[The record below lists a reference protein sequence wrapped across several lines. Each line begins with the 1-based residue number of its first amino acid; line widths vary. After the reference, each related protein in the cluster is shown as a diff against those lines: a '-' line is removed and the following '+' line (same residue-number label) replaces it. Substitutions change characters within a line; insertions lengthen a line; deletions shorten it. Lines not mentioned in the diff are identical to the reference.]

1 MESSI
6 SCSSNG
12 HISLRSQLEQ
22 QAYAVGVSPFYYT
35 LEGQKIDVDD
45 SVLTQLI
52 SWLQPEQNSAE
63 NYKNA
68 FVLNA
73 ETVERLTWQTLDFAD
88 DEMPQQLLNEKNQII
103 ENGWH
108 LQSGEYIEFIP
119 LTMGYYCLITNY
131 ARYCL
136 LVAPAKTYQP
146 PLLNNDNKVNGLNVQ
161 LYSLRSPRNW
171 GIGDLA
177 DLESIA
183 LEYAKDGIDFIGINP
198 LHALFPAHPEWAS
211 PYSPSSRRWLNPI
224 YLAVD
229 LLPEATSSAFISWF
243 NEDAVQQQLAQL
255 QDCAW
260 VDYSGVWQLKLAAL
274 RVAYQAFKREGQFA
288 ARRQAFSQFVA
299 QQGEPLYLHGLF
311 ETLDRAF
318 SQQKKEEDD
327 DQLLGWFAWDKTYQN
342 PNSEAVKQFAAE
354 HQTQIEFYM
363 WLQWLMHDQLS
374 AVRKS
379 VAQSGVKLGLYGDL
393 AVGVA
398 RGGSDT
404 WCDRQLF
411 CLQASVGAPPDELGP
426 AGQNWQLPPLQPQQ
440 LRAQGYQPLIKLWR
454 ANMQNYGILRIDHV
468 MALYRLWWITSGKN
482 AANGAY
488 VHYPIDEMMA
498 VLAIESQRCH
508 CLIVGEDLGIVP
520 PEVRQWLDR
529 YGVYSYAVIYFNRSY
544 DGYLLPEQYKKNALA
559 VVSTHDLAPLSGF
572 WQATDIE
579 TMYQLG
585 VLQQDKY
592 EKALQ
597 QRSEDKLRFI
607 RTLKQ
612 AKLLSEMPQDFAL
625 TDELKLAIHQL
636 GAVSQSQLFALQPE
650 NLLGITSS
658 FNIPGVAKAYPN
670 WRYRLPHSLL
680 DSQITL
686 QLHRDLRQIIAARQ
700 TLPTEVAAEC
710 YQDNLK
716 LILLGKN
723 SMVTLDYNQIEQL
736 FNAVHAD
743 PFSFLGPHMTEQ
755 GLMIRALLPN
765 AKQVEI
771 YNRDRNHCLA
781 TMKAVDERGFFV
793 ALLPHS
799 EVNLHYVFKIQ
810 YENSAEAIYQ
820 EDPYRF
826 PSCLFELDNWLLRE
840 GTHHRPYEA
849 MGAHLTEN
857 SYVSGVNFSVWAPN
871 ARRVSVVGDFNQ
883 WDGRRHV
890 MRFHQES
897 GIWEI
902 FIPEVNE
909 GSLYKFEILDAN
921 GDLRLKSD
929 PYAFAAQLRP
939 ETASVVTK
947 LPPKQPYNAERAKA
961 NAIDAPISI
970 YEVHLGSWRRNL
982 ENNYW
987 LSYEQIADELIAY
1000 VKEMGF
1006 THIELLPLSE
1016 FPFDGSWGYQPLGL
1030 YAPTSRFGD
1039 AKGLCHFLEKAHEAG
1054 IYVLLDWVVGHF
1066 PTDDYGLR
1074 KFDGTALYEHA
1085 DPREGYHQDWN
1096 TLIYNFG
1103 RNEVRNYLTGNALYW
1118 VERYGFDGLRVD
1130 AVASMIYRD
1139 YSRANGEWIPN
1150 QYGGRE
1156 NLEAINF
1163 LQRTNA
1169 LLQDEQRGVLAIA
1182 EESTAFPGVSHDTKS
1197 GGLGFQ
1203 FKWNMGWMNDTLR
1216 YMKLDP
1222 IYRKYHHNLLTF
1234 GMMYQYSE
1242 HFVLPLSHDEVVHGK
1257 GSLLSK
1263 MPGDCWKQFANLRVY
1278 YGYMWGFPGKKL
1290 LFMGNEFAQ
1299 GREWNYQESLD
1310 WFLLNEEY
1318 GGWHNGVQKWVR
1330 DLNHLYQRHPALW
1343 QQDQH
1348 PNGFEWLVVD
1358 DAEQSVLVFARYAKN
1373 GDTIVVVCNFT
1384 PEVRHN
1390 YRFGVRKAGF
1400 YREVLNSDDVSYK
1413 GSGVNN
1419 GEGVWSEKIESHGKA
1434 NSISIDVPPLG
1445 ASYFVLENAED
1456 DETDDAELAEAT
1468 KAEQA
1473 ITVATKGKE
1482 TLSDTNNSKVSK
1494 TASKRKP
1501 AKKAK
1506 SVKRKTSK

>member
-1 MESSI
+1 MWRISWTRRF

-63 NYKNA
+63 NYKNV

-146 PLLNNDNKVNGLNVQ
+146 PLLNNDNKVSGLNVQ
-161 LYSLRSPRNW
+161 LYSLRSLRNW

-318 SQQKKEEDD
+318 SQQQKEEDD

-354 HQTQIEFYM
+354 HKTQIEFYM

-585 VLQQDKY
+585 VLY
-592 EKALQ
+592 
-597 QRSEDKLRFI
+597 
-607 RTLKQ
+607 
-612 AKLLSEMPQDFAL
+612 
-625 TDELKLAIHQL
+625 
-636 GAVSQSQLFALQPE
+636 
-650 NLLGITSS
+650 
-658 FNIPGVAKAYPN
+658 
-670 WRYRLPHSLL
+670 
-680 DSQITL
+680 
-686 QLHRDLRQIIAARQ
+686 
-700 TLPTEVAAEC
+700 
-710 YQDNLK
+710 
-716 LILLGKN
+716 
-723 SMVTLDYNQIEQL
+723 
-736 FNAVHAD
+736 
-743 PFSFLGPHMTEQ
+743 
-755 GLMIRALLPN
+755 
-765 AKQVEI
+765 I
-771 YNRDRNHCLA
+771 Y
-781 TMKAVDERGFFV
+781 
-793 ALLPHS
+793 
-799 EVNLHYVFKIQ
+799 
-810 YENSAEAIYQ
+810 
-820 EDPYRF
+820 
-826 PSCLFELDNWLLRE
+826 
-840 GTHHRPYEA
+840 
-849 MGAHLTEN
+849 
-857 SYVSGVNFSVWAPN
+857 
-871 ARRVSVVGDFNQ
+871 
-883 WDGRRHV
+883 
-890 MRFHQES
+890 
-897 GIWEI
+897 
-902 FIPEVNE
+902 
-909 GSLYKFEILDAN
+909 
-921 GDLRLKSD
+921 
-929 PYAFAAQLRP
+929 
-939 ETASVVTK
+939 
-947 LPPKQPYNAERAKA
+947 
-961 NAIDAPISI
+961 
-970 YEVHLGSWRRNL
+970 
-982 ENNYW
+982 
-987 LSYEQIADELIAY
+987 
-1000 VKEMGF
+1000 
-1006 THIELLPLSE
+1006 
-1016 FPFDGSWGYQPLGL
+1016 
-1030 YAPTSRFGD
+1030 
-1039 AKGLCHFLEKAHEAG
+1039 
-1054 IYVLLDWVVGHF
+1054 
-1066 PTDDYGLR
+1066 
-1074 KFDGTALYEHA
+1074 
-1085 DPREGYHQDWN
+1085 
-1096 TLIYNFG
+1096 
-1103 RNEVRNYLTGNALYW
+1103 
-1118 VERYGFDGLRVD
+1118 
-1130 AVASMIYRD
+1130 
-1139 YSRANGEWIPN
+1139 
-1150 QYGGRE
+1150 
-1156 NLEAINF
+1156 
-1163 LQRTNA
+1163 
-1169 LLQDEQRGVLAIA
+1169 
-1182 EESTAFPGVSHDTKS
+1182 
-1197 GGLGFQ
+1197 
-1203 FKWNMGWMNDTLR
+1203 
-1216 YMKLDP
+1216 
-1222 IYRKYHHNLLTF
+1222 
-1234 GMMYQYSE
+1234 
-1242 HFVLPLSHDEVVHGK
+1242 
-1257 GSLLSK
+1257 
-1263 MPGDCWKQFANLRVY
+1263 
-1278 YGYMWGFPGKKL
+1278 
-1290 LFMGNEFAQ
+1290 
-1299 GREWNYQESLD
+1299 
-1310 WFLLNEEY
+1310 
-1318 GGWHNGVQKWVR
+1318 
-1330 DLNHLYQRHPALW
+1330 
-1343 QQDQH
+1343 
-1348 PNGFEWLVVD
+1348 
-1358 DAEQSVLVFARYAKN
+1358 
-1373 GDTIVVVCNFT
+1373 
-1384 PEVRHN
+1384 
-1390 YRFGVRKAGF
+1390 
-1400 YREVLNSDDVSYK
+1400 
-1413 GSGVNN
+1413 
-1419 GEGVWSEKIESHGKA
+1419 
-1434 NSISIDVPPLG
+1434 
-1445 ASYFVLENAED
+1445 
-1456 DETDDAELAEAT
+1456 
-1468 KAEQA
+1468 
-1473 ITVATKGKE
+1473 
-1482 TLSDTNNSKVSK
+1482 
-1494 TASKRKP
+1494 
-1501 AKKAK
+1501 
-1506 SVKRKTSK
+1506 